1 MTAQELHRQLNTGR
15 INKPD
20 VDRLVAHVLASPEL
34 VGPLFK
40 EVGIHDKE
48 DNFAASWTFDHV
60 MRKKLEL
67 IVPILNDFIEG
78 LDQVQSESSIR
89 PMAHICQLLTQ
100 AYYKAKRPLFRNA
113 LSLSYLETM
122 ATVCFDWLIE
132 EHKVATKVFAMTS
145 LFYLGETFDWIRPEL
160 KSVLEQHL
168 PQGSAGFQNRG
179 IKILNELKKLG
190 Y

>member
-1 MTAQELHRQLNTGR
+1 MTAQELHRQLNAGR

-20 VDRLVAHVLASPEL
+20 VDRIVARVLASPEL

-48 DNFAASWTFDHV
+48 DNFAASWIFDHV

-67 IVPILNDFIEG
+67 IIPLLNDFIEG
-78 LDQVQSESSIR
+78 LNQMQSESSIR

-100 AYYKAKRPLFRNA
+100 AYYKAKHPLFIDA
-113 LSLSYLETM
+113 LSLAHLEKM

-145 LFYLGETFDWIRPEL
+145 LFHLGKTFDWIRPEL
-160 KSVLEQHL
+160 KSVLEQHI
-168 PQGSAGFQNRG
+168 PKGSAGFQNRG
-179 IKILNELKKLG
+179 IKILNKLKKLG